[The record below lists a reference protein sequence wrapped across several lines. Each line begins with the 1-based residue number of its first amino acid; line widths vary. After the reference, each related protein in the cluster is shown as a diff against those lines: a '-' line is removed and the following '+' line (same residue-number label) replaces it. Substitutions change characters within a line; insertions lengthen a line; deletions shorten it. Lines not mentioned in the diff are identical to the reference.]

1 MKGIKKNKA
10 ELILIIDT
18 ASAEEIILVLK
29 SGEKILS
36 KKKFLAPKKQAEKLL
51 PAIEKLL
58 LKNFFIP
65 ADITSIE
72 VVNQG
77 GTFTSLRIGII
88 TANALA
94 FALGIPVLAINKEG
108 QIVKKDMRSA
118 KGITV
123 AIPHYDA
130 EPNIGKKKI

>member
-1 MKGIKKNKA
+1 MKKP

-18 ASAEEIILVLK
+18 ASASEIILALK
-29 SGEKILS
+29 SGGNILT

-58 LKNFFIP
+58 LKNYFQLK
-65 ADITSIE
+65 DLSGVE
-72 VVNQG
+72 VVNRG
-77 GTFTSLRIGII
+77 GTFTSLRIGVI

-94 FALGIPVLAINKEG
+94 FALGITVLAIDKEG
-108 QIVKKDMRSA
+108 NIVKEDLRTA
-118 KGITV
+118 KGLTI

-130 EPNIGKKKI
+130 EPNIGKKKE